1 MRERS
6 AGLLLALSLL
16 AGCAAPEA
24 GPPGA
29 ARPAVVVAQATIM
42 VPPASPPT
50 PVREEKDA
58 EAPAVDRENSVFF
71 PPAGVLVDEAG
82 EASLRRHAERLKEDS
97 ELRLLLIGHTDDL
110 GSRAY
115 NLAIADRRV
124 HAVYQLLRKF
134 GVPPQQLR
142 RGAIG
147 ERPFRQCSSE
157 DCRRLQR
164 RVELRYSGK
173 S

>member
-1 MRERS
+1 MRVSS
-6 AGLLLALSLL
+6 AWLLLALLLL

-29 ARPAVVVAQATIM
+29 ERPAVVVSQATITAPP
-42 VPPASPPT
+42 VPPPT
-50 PVREEKDA
+50 PAREERGA
-58 EAPAVDRENSVFF
+58 GAPAVDLENSVFF
-71 PPAGVLVDEAG
+71 PLGGVLVDEAG

-97 ELRLLLIGHTDDL
+97 DLRLLLIGHTDDL

-147 ERPFRQCSSE
+147 ERPFRQCSNE